1 MRLVARQVLLRRP
14 GGGEFRFRFPRGD
27 GMSGAATW
35 GAGISAP
42 EIRGRGPAGRAR
54 RAAASRRRSLAL
66 LLVFVCG
73 ASAAGAAL
81 GLLKQPDPGDQ
92 AANFAFT
99 TAAALETARR
109 ADERARRSEAELA
122 AARSRI
128 EALSAGE
135 QELSDFREAER
146 IGVSRWMKDSTALW
160 GDERRR
166 VMAAIIRES
175 RRNGLDPALVAAV
188 IQVES
193 HFDPFAVSTVG
204 ARGLM
209 QLMPPTAQWLLQRD
223 PSPPKIRPTQ
233 LFNPVLNIE
242 LGTSYLA
249 QLMGRFDGDLTR
261 ALIAYNAGPAT
272 ARALQRGSKSWHRL
286 HAYPRNVLATYKALL
301 TAPQQ
306 VAAR

>member
-81 GLLKQPDPGDQ
+81 GLLKQPNPGDQ

-109 ADERARRSEAELA
+109 ADERARRAEAELA
-122 AARSRI
+122 AARLRI

-135 QELSDFREAER
+135 QELSDFREAEG
-146 IGVSRWMKDSTALW
+146 IGVSL
-160 GDERRR
+160 
-166 VMAAIIRES
+166 
-175 RRNGLDPALVAAV
+175 AV
-188 IQVES
+188 IMPLGFLLGFAFPIGMRLVE
-193 HFDPFAVSTVG
+193 AVDRQPTPWFWGVNG
-204 ARGLM
+204 ATGVLASVLGVVLSMSLGINVTLLISAACYLLLIPTSLALLGLGRGLRWR
-209 QLMPPTAQWLLQRD
+209 TAH
-223 PSPPKIRPTQ
+223 S
-233 LFNPVLNIE
+233 
-242 LGTSYLA
+242 A
-249 QLMGRFDGDLTR
+249 
-261 ALIAYNAGPAT
+261 A
-272 ARALQRGSKSWHRL
+272 
-286 HAYPRNVLATYKALL
+286 HAYGRS
-301 TAPQQ
+301 
-306 VAAR
+306 

>member
-1 MRLVARQVLLRRP
+1 MT
-14 GGGEFRFRFPRGD
+14 
-27 GMSGAATW
+27 GAAAW

-42 EIRGRGPAGRAR
+42 AVRGKGPAGRGR
-54 RAAASRRRSLAL
+54 RAAASRRRSLGL

-73 ASAAGAAL
+73 ASAAGAVL
-81 GLLKQPDPGDQ
+81 GLVKQPNPGDQ

-99 TAAALETARR
+99 TAAAVETARR
-109 ADERARRSEAELA
+109 ADERARRTEAELA
-122 AARSRI
+122 AARLRI
-128 EALSAGE
+128 DALSADE
-135 QELSDFREAER
+135 QELSDYREAER

-193 HFDPFAVSTVG
+193 HFDPFAVSAVG

-223 PSPPKIRPTQ
+223 PSPPKIHPSQ

-242 LGTSYLA
+242 LGTTYLA
-249 QLMGRFDGDLTR
+249 HLMTRFEGDLTR
-261 ALIAYNAGPAT
+261 ALIAYNAGPTT
-272 ARALQRGSKSWHRL
+272 ARALQRGSRSWHRL
-286 HAYPRNVLATYKALL
+286 HAYPRNVLAAYKALL
-301 TAPQQ
+301 TVPQQ